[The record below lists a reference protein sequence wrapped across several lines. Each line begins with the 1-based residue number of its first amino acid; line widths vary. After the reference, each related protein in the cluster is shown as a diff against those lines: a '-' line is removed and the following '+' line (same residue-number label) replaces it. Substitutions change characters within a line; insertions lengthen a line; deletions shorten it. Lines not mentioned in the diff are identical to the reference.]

1 MAFIDEA
8 CEFHPDA
15 LDAEVVGIAARLGQH
30 DSGMHSHAKAQFL
43 YAPQGCMTI
52 TLSGLHCVLPPT
64 RAAWIPPACRHSVVM
79 NRVVDYRSLY
89 FAPHLTQAV
98 DNRIRIFEVNPLL
111 KALVERMAF
120 WPWDKASTSMV
131 NTYRLFFEELMQ
143 AKESHLVLPMPS
155 DRRLQAW
162 LSDLQAAPCEVPTLK
177 QLGERLGA
185 SSKTISRIFL
195 RQTGMA
201 YQNWRQQWRL
211 QQAIALLASGHQVND
226 VAYRLAFSS
235 DSAFIAFFKQHTGST
250 PLQYLQP
257 KY

>member
-1 MAFIDEA
+1 MAFIDES
-8 CEFHPDA
+8 CKFDPDA
-15 LDAEVVGIAARLGQH
+15 IETEVVGIAARLGQH
-30 DSGMHSHAKAQFL
+30 DSGMHSHAKAQLL

-52 TLSGLHCVLPPT
+52 TLDGLHCVLPPT

-89 FAPHLTQAV
+89 FAPQLTGSIA
-98 DNRIRIFEVNPLL
+98 NRIQILEVTPLL
-111 KALVERMAF
+111 QALVERMAF
-120 WPWDKASTSMV
+120 WPWDKSAMAMV
-131 NTYRLFFEELMQ
+131 NTYQLFFEELSQ

-155 DRRLQAW
+155 DRRLQTW
-162 LSDLQAAPCEVPTLK
+162 LAELQRAPWDVPPLK
-177 QLGERLGA
+177 QLGQQLGA
-185 SSKTISRIFL
+185 SSKTISRIFT
-195 RQTGMA
+195 RQTGMP

-211 QQAIALLASGHQVND
+211 QQAIALLASGYQVND